1 MKRAIKIIVVL
12 CAVILIFTYIN
23 HIPIPT
29 NNLPT
34 SVTIIAL
41 PSPPHY
47 KTITNTENIESI
59 FKMIK
64 DSDLKPTIN
73 NAKGW
78 QIRLK
83 YRGGDIVM
91 IGNKIEINGRWFK
104 ANNIISSKFNEFY
117 LNLDYKEESWN
128 PYGGN

>member
-12 CAVILIFTYIN
+12 CVVMLVFTYIN

-29 NNLPT
+29 KNLPT

-47 KTITNTENIESI
+47 KTITDVENIDLI

-64 DSDLKPTIN
+64 DSDLKPIMN

-78 QIRLK
+78 QVSLK
-83 YRGGDIVM
+83 YRGGVILM
-91 IGNKIEINGRWFK
+91 IGDKIEINGRWFRADNK
-104 ANNIISSKFNEFY
+104 ISSKFIDFY
-117 LNLDYKEESWN
+117 LNLDYKEELWTPN
-128 PYGGN
+128 GGN

>member
-1 MKRAIKIIVVL
+1 M
-12 CAVILIFTYIN
+12 LIFTYLN

-29 NNLPT
+29 KKLPT

-47 KTITNTENIESI
+47 KTITDTENLESI

-64 DSDLKPTIN
+64 DSDLKPIIN
-73 NAKGW
+73 TRKGW
-78 QIRLK
+78 QVRLK
-83 YRGGDIVM
+83 YRGGDIIM
-91 IGNKIEINGRWFK
+91 IEDKIKINGRWFK
-104 ANNIISSKFNEFY
+104 ANNKISSKFIDFY
-117 LNLDYKEESWN
+117 LNLDYKEESWT

>member
-1 MKRAIKIIVVL
+1 MKRSIIIIGALCVVVL
-12 CAVILIFTYIN
+12 IYTYLH

-47 KTITNTENIESI
+47 KTITDVENIDLI
-59 FKMIK
+59 FNMIK
-64 DSDLKPTIN
+64 DSDLKPIIN

-78 QIRLK
+78 QVSLK
-83 YRGGDIVM
+83 YRGGVILM
-91 IGNKIEINGRWFK
+91 IGDKIEINGRWFR

-117 LNLDYKEESWN
+117 LNLDYKEESWT
-128 PYGGN
+128 PYEGN

>member
-1 MKRAIKIIVVL
+1 MKKSIIIIGALCVVVL
-12 CAVILIFTYIN
+12 IYTYLH

-34 SVTIIAL
+34 SVTIYAL

-47 KTITNTENIESI
+47 KTVTDAENIDLI

-64 DSDLKPTIN
+64 DSDLKPIIN

-83 YRGGDIVM
+83 YRGGVIIM
-91 IGNKIEINGRWFK
+91 IENKIQINGRWFK
-104 ANNIISSKFNEFY
+104 ANNKISSKFNDFY
-117 LNLDYKEESWN
+117 LDLDYKEESWTTN
-128 PYGGN
+128 GGN